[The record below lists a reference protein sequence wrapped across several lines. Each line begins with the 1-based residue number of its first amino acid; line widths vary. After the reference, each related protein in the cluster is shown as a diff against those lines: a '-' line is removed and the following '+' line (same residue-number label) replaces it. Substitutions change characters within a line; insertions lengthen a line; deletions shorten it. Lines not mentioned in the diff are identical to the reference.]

1 MARQLRAALTAAIEA
16 LISALRALANARSIS
31 AAQIGDVGEMMQAL
45 GVSSATAD
53 ALASDD
59 NNESG
64 MTIRK
69 RNMMDLGCSNWDAPH
84 AGATLKDSV
93 I

>member
-1 MARQLRAALTAAIEA
+1 V
-16 LISALRALANARSIS
+16 NARSSS
-31 AAQIGDVGEMMQAL
+31 AWQLGDVGEMMQAL
-45 GVSSATAD
+45 GVRSATAD

-69 RNMMDLGCSNWDAPH
+69 RNMMEPRLLELGRAH
-84 AGATLKDSV
+84 AGATLKDSA